1 MERSIYPNGVL
12 VTQTDLQRTEIT
24 KANQIKQSRID
35 ETSRGLVSGGI
46 ITVNHDNNNKINV
59 SAFSGYVPNGE
70 LINTDKGV
78 SAIPLADNNAGVV
91 NIVCALYTEIPTKF
105 LPTDVGNNIKATAID
120 SSFQVLVY
128 TENDFNDPMIL
139 RPSDTNISNP
149 AKDRCLILGKVTAT
163 GGALTL
169 DDIEGATHLSK
180 SLYANPTTPD
190 NMDGIDILSVSDGT
204 NTGKGAIEYD
214 YDGTFKIR
222 WRSPGSDVG
231 PQVVWDKDA
240 TKTVTDN
247 DGKSIT
253 VRMNISQMGKDYSF
267 PFVSDVSIIDLYS
280 QDVIRF
286 TSEDVLHR
294 SMRGTGIVTPTNPHG
309 ISPDDIYGETISQ
322 LDEHQ
327 DKLHCNGIW
336 RSSHKDFLKCS
347 VISGSPHDQIFVT
360 GPLQSDTYYVN
371 GKRLNQITNQYIGLS
386 NIEPKTHLCQI
397 YVNDNGNIVNHVRAT
412 YPTLPRGC
420 TGTWIV
426 DCSKSLEAGSY
437 DLELKVKHVSP
448 TYYYTISWDNGQ
460 EVTKR
465 LGDADS
471 VIRLFS
477 SNGVDWV
484 DVYIRTGV
492 QGSHDNQLPVM
503 EGTYLDVIDVYSKL
517 PSESTLLLGSYP
529 YWYDANAMR
538 GYAGWPSFEMQ
549 RSCVDLRE
557 WGNICESNL
566 SDDLIEN
573 AIAKPWKEFNFSG
586 VVLDSGIVSEDDH
599 VAVDGTVVD
608 ANTGNFKISIDNS
621 SDKLNV
627 SGGTCYCGG
636 RRLKVDGVFGEVF
649 SKNYTYIVYV
659 DLEGKIKLLNVT
671 TNFLDI
677 DVAFSYLVGLGVNRD
692 TNSNN
697 YHGTVDSSIGAGTYG
712 FSLNQERGVP
722 LYLLEPN
729 SNNTVMNF
737 SSIMRNVNSVT
748 HEWSVGLFNASFKDF
763 KAAFIHAK
771 HWSKYSSVEVLVT
784 GTVNLKETVV
794 QPGKVSVR
802 GLLGNE
808 VLVRHNADRNWHFS
822 SSLGFTFSIVG
833 VNFKWVGG
841 STPPADYQMFS
852 YHMGGLVLRDCSFD
866 LNYIKLFNPAKYNNI
881 NDVYIEKCIFSDTS
895 VIGGTDCTVN
905 ELNISD
911 CTFYDIKES
920 VMSRCNF
927 NQSKV
932 TGSRF
937 FISSYNQYL
946 RLIGV
951 SGSSFYVD
959 GFDFSGN
966 TVDIIYTT
974 SNNDGKV
981 LKLIH
986 FENLNY
992 FGDVTFSNNTFRKS
1006 DSSRLDY
1013 QAIIVEGCNVQN
1025 LKVINNTF
1033 KDVLYGVYVFCDKDG
1048 GIKDTVIDFNTFS
1061 GVARGAVFV
1070 LSRYTTSGGDNTV
1083 ENLSISNNNI
1093 KTLDTSVSDYYG
1105 GNTHGNLGN
1114 YGIYVFADH
1123 TVGSLGSLSNFNIS
1137 NNLFSDVTTVDGDD
1151 PFNCIRINLI
1161 KTNGDTGEV
1170 NGNKFSNVKHTSSL
1184 GGEASCI
1191 HCSASG
1197 SGFDI
1202 NVNDN
1207 EANSINY
1214 EGLES
1219 GNYFIR
1225 IIIDNDSCVSVRRNQ
1240 LSGFK
1245 GKLSLIGSTPY
1256 NVSAVSVKSNIN
1268 KVTSAVTVCDNLFY
1282 VYRDFLD
1289 VVGVLNRRMSV
1300 IDVDGPL
1307 SKIDVNNNVITL
1319 SKGSASSDSDWKNTY
1334 GIYVDFT
1341 ESYLLG
1347 SGNAS
1352 SKVMSVNIS
1361 NNEVSSYYSGIYYN
1375 GDNYSKQDGGTVGN
1389 DFVNQGESL
1398 TLTGNTVTSYLRC
1411 IHVKDN
1417 FKSNISDNNLKLL
1430 PRAGDLY
1437 SENLFG
1443 QYNSCMYVSS
1453 HVSKIKGNTTGTL
1466 YPVTSINGGTSFD
1479 TGAQVFHI
1487 FVKVLSMNLRSVSQA
1502 NHNHYLE
1509 IAGNTFDGLSQKV
1522 IEHDVTP
1529 LQSSYTLSGLI
1540 VSSEEYTDNGKKRG
1554 IVRIDGNSFVG
1565 FKRVSWGSG
1574 TPPIATSGVTISNYM
1589 PVALIVCGNGYSA
1602 DMETNEKVV
1611 MTNNVFSAAV
1621 SPGGD
1626 VAPSILV
1633 STTTVSNTSNYDVG
1647 KGFF

>member
-24 KANQIKQSRID
+24 KANQIKQSRVD
-35 ETSRGLVSGGI
+35 ETSRGLVSGGN
-46 ITVNHDNNNKINV
+46 ITVNHDNNNRINV

-70 LINTDKGV
+70 FISTDKGV
-78 SAIPLADNNAGVV
+78 SSIPLADNNAGVV

-169 DDIEGATHLSK
+169 DDIEGATHFSK
-180 SLYANPTTPD
+180 SLYANPTTPN
-190 NMDGIDILSVSDGT
+190 NMDGIDILNIGDGT
-204 NTGKGAIEYD
+204 NTGKGSIEYD
-214 YDGTFKIR
+214 YDGDFKIR
-222 WRSPGSDVG
+222 WASPGSSFG
-231 PQVVWDKDA
+231 PQTVWDKDA

-286 TSEDVLHR
+286 TAEDVLHR

-426 DCSKSLEAGSY
+426 DCSKSLKSGSF
-437 DLELKVKHVSP
+437 DLKMKVKNSSP
-448 TYYYTISWDNGQ
+448 DYYYTFSWDNGQ
-460 EVTKR
+460 EVNKK
-465 LGDADS
+465 LGDPDS

-477 SNGVDWV
+477 VNGIDWV
-484 DVYIRTGV
+484 DLYVRTSV

-503 EGTYLDVIDVYSKL
+503 EGTHLDSIEVSSGL
-517 PSESTLLLGSYP
+517 PKENALLLGSYP

-549 RSCVDLRE
+549 RNCVDLRE

-566 SDDLIEN
+566 SDELIEN
-573 AIAKPWKEFNFSG
+573 VIAKPWKEFNFSG
-586 VVLDSGIVSEDDH
+586 VVLDSDIVSEDNH
-599 VAVDGTVVD
+599 VNVEGTIVD
-608 ANTGNFKISIDNS
+608 ANTGNFKIFVDNS
-621 SDKLNV
+621 LDKLDV

-841 STPPADYQMFS
+841 STPPTDYQMFS

-866 LNYIKLFNPAKYNNI
+866 LNYIKLFNPAKYNTI
-881 NDVYIEKCIFSDTS
+881 NDVYIEKCTFSATS
-895 VIGGTDCTVN
+895 LVGGGPDCIVN
-905 ELNISD
+905 NFNISD
-911 CTFYDIKES
+911 CTFFDIKES
-920 VMSRCNF
+920 VMSRCSLNESSIVG
-927 NQSKV
+927 N
-932 TGSRF
+932 RF
-937 FISSYNQYL
+937 FINGYSQYL
-946 RLIGV
+946 KLIEV
-951 SGSSFYVD
+951 SGSSFYVS
-959 GFDFSGN
+959 GFNFSRN
-966 TVDIIYTT
+966 TVDVIYTT
-974 SNNDGKV
+974 SNNDGKI
-981 LKLIH
+981 LKLLN
-986 FENLNY
+986 FKDVNY

-1013 QAIIVEGCNVQN
+1013 QAIIVEGCSVQN

-1033 KDVLYGVYVFCDKDG
+1033 KDVLYGVVISSDKDAS
-1048 GIKDTVIDFNTFS
+1048 IKGAVIDYNTFL
-1061 GVARGAVFV
+1061 GVVRGAVFIV
-1070 LSRYTTSGGDNTV
+1070 SRYSRRYPVTI
-1083 ENLSISNNNI
+1083 ENLSISDNEINSLS
-1093 KTLDTSVSDYYG
+1093 TLVSDYYV
-1105 GNTHGNLGN
+1105 GNTSGNDGN

-1123 TVGSLGSLSNFNIS
+1123 TVGSQGSVNNFKIS
-1137 NNLFSDVTTVDGDD
+1137 NNIFKDVNTIEGDD
-1151 PFNCIRINLI
+1151 PFNCIRVKLI
-1161 KTNGDTGEV
+1161 KATGSNGEI
-1170 NGNKFSNVKHTSSL
+1170 NGNKFSNITHTSSL
-1184 GGEASCI
+1184 GGEASVI
-1191 HCSASG
+1191 SCSVSG
-1197 SGFDI
+1197 SGVYAKI
-1202 NVNDN
+1202 CDN
-1207 EANSINY
+1207 EAVSVNY
-1214 EGLES
+1214 EGIES
-1219 GNYFIR
+1219 SNYFIR
-1225 IIIDNDSCVSVRRNQ
+1225 IVVDHHSNILVQGNK

-1245 GKLSLIGSTPY
+1245 GSLFPFAGDPT
-1256 NVSAVSVKSNIN
+1256 NVSAVSVKSS
-1268 KVTSAVTVCDNLFY
+1268 KVTVASTVTVCDNFLD
-1282 VYRDFLD
+1282 VSRDFLD
-1289 VVGVLNRRMSV
+1289 KVGVWTSRMSV
-1300 IDVDGPL
+1300 IYIDGPL
-1307 SKIDVNNNVITL
+1307 SNLNISNNALTL
-1319 SKGSASSDSDWKNTY
+1319 SKGPTSSSSDYKNTY

-1341 ESYLLG
+1341 GDYLLG
-1347 SGNAS
+1347 SGNFS
-1352 SKVMSVNIS
+1352 SKILSTIIS
-1361 NNEVSSYYSGIYYN
+1361 NNKVYSYYSGIYYN
-1375 GDNYSKQDGGTVGN
+1375 GDNHSMQDGGTVGN
-1389 DFVNQGESL
+1389 KFVNQGESL
-1398 TLTGNTVTSYLRC
+1398 TLTGNNVTSYLRC
-1411 IHVKDN
+1411 VEVERN
-1417 FKSNISDNNLKLL
+1417 FKSNISDNSLKLL
-1430 PRAGDLY
+1430 PRGGDLY

-1443 QYNSCMYVSS
+1443 SYNSCMYVSS
-1453 HVSKIKGNTTGTL
+1453 HILKIKGNTTGTL

-1487 FVKVLSMNLRSVSQA
+1487 FVKVLSMNLRSISQA
-1502 NHNHYLE
+1502 NHHHYVE
-1509 IAGNTFDGLSQKV
+1509 ISGNTLDGLSQKV
-1522 IEHDVTP
+1522 IEHDVNP
-1529 LQSSYTLSGLI
+1529 PQPSYTLSGLI
-1540 VSSEEYTDNGKKRG
+1540 VSSRKYADNGKKRG
-1554 IVRIDGNSFVG
+1554 IVLIDGNSFVG
-1565 FKRVSWGSG
+1565 FKRVNWVGG
-1574 TPPIATSGVTISNYM
+1574 TPPVASSGVPISDYM
-1589 PVALIVCGNGYSA
+1589 PVALIICGDGLDA
-1602 DMETNEKVV
+1602 DVETNEKVV
-1611 MTNNVFSAAV
+1611 MSNNMFSSAT

-1626 VAPSILV
+1626 QEPSILV